1 MDLLFIPMSTFP
13 KFLLLNQQKIPSAP
27 AIREKKLGIWHTVS
41 WGQLAD
47 EVRMVA
53 AALLLE
59 GVQRGDRVGLL
70 GENRPRLFSAM
81 AAIQS
86 IGGVVVP
93 LFTDTNSQEI
103 ASPIQV
109 ANIAFVFA
117 ENQEQVDKLLGLM
130 PQCPSLRRVF
140 YDDEL
145 GMRHYRQNQLLSYE
159 ALVAKGRTGLAE
171 AGAQLDSEL
180 ERGSGKDPA
189 ALFFTSGTTG
199 PALGVLH
206 THEALISRV
215 QSAIKSEGLS
225 SNDTSLAYLPPA
237 WLAQHVFAYVI
248 PIVSGSCVCC
258 PESSETML
266 SDMREMGPSIFLAPP
281 RVLEALLTQVSIRI
295 SNTGGIKRSIYDSC
309 MAVAKRVGAGLLSG
323 EPVSAA
329 DRLTYQLGDA
339 IIYGPL
345 RDVLGLS
352 RVRKAYCAGESI
364 GADLLLFYRSL
375 GIDLKQVY
383 GSAEMGLFATLQAT
397 DPGLSGSVGRPAP
410 GLELSLSPE
419 GEVLFRA
426 PDQFSG
432 YYQDADNTRLRTDA
446 EGWFHTGDVGWLS
459 AQGELNLVGR
469 KQDIGSLKNGGLFAP
484 KFLENK
490 LKFSIYIN
498 EVIVLGKDRDAVCAL
513 VDIDAEAVG
522 NWADKQGLS
531 YTGFADLV
539 ALDEVYRLVGKVI
552 TQTNGELAKDPN
564 LVHAQIHRFVLLP
577 KRLEPDDGEVTR
589 MRKVR
594 REVIAQRFASLTE
607 ALYDDSKV
615 GHVDAPV
622 RYEDGGSGQVSGKVM
637 IGHARIFTAQ
647 SLQKAA

>member
-1 MDLLFIPMSTFP
+1 
-13 KFLLLNQQKIPSAP
+13 
-27 AIREKKLGIWHTVS
+27 
-41 WGQLAD
+41 
-47 EVRMVA
+47 
-53 AALLLE
+53 
-59 GVQRGDRVGLL
+59 
-70 GENRPRLFSAM
+70 
-81 AAIQS
+81 
-86 IGGVVVP
+86 
-93 LFTDTNSQEI
+93 
-103 ASPIQV
+103 
-109 ANIAFVFA
+109 
-117 ENQEQVDKLLGLM
+117 
-130 PQCPSLRRVF
+130 
-140 YDDEL
+140 
-145 GMRHYRQNQLLSYE
+145 
-159 ALVAKGRTGLAE
+159 
-171 AGAQLDSEL
+171 
-180 ERGSGKDPA
+180 
-189 ALFFTSGTTG
+189 
-199 PALGVLH
+199 
-206 THEALISRV
+206 
-215 QSAIKSEGLS
+215 
-225 SNDTSLAYLPPA
+225 
-237 WLAQHVFAYVI
+237 
-248 PIVSGSCVCC
+248 
-258 PESSETML
+258 
-266 SDMREMGPSIFLAPP
+266 MREMGPTLFLAPP

-309 MAVAKRVGAGLLSG
+309 MAVAKRVGAGVLSG

-410 GLELSLSPE
+410 GLEISLSPE

-432 YYQDADNTRLRTDA
+432 YYQDADSTRLRTDA

-513 VDIDAEAVG
+513 VDIDTEAVG

-539 ALDEVYRLVGKVI
+539 ALDEVYRLVGEVI
-552 TQTNGELAKDPN
+552 TETNAELAKDLN

-594 REVIAQRFASLTE
+594 REVIAQRFASLTQ
-607 ALYDDSKV
+607 ALYDGSKV
-615 GHVDAPV
+615 GHVDASV
-622 RYEDGGSGQVSGKVM
+622 RYEDGSSGQVSGTVM

>member
-1 MDLLFIPMSTFP
+1 MSTLT
-13 KFLLLNQQKIPSAP
+13 KFLLFNQQKNSGSP
-27 AIREKKLGIWHTVS
+27 AIREKKLGIWHTLS

-47 EVRMVA
+47 EVRVVA

-59 GVQRGDRVGLL
+59 GVQRGDHVGLL

-81 AAIQS
+81 AAIQW

-93 LFTDTNSQEI
+93 LFTDTNAQEI
-103 ASPIQV
+103 ASPIQT
-109 ANIAFVFA
+109 AKIAFVFA
-117 ENQEQVDKLLGLM
+117 ENQAQVDKLLGLI

-145 GMRHYRQNQLLSYE
+145 GMRHYRQSQLLSYE
-159 ALVAKGRTGLAE
+159 ALMAKGRTGLTE
-171 AGAQLDSEL
+171 VGAQLDGEL

-215 QSAIKSEGLS
+215 QSVIKSEGLS

-248 PIVSGSCVCC
+248 PLVSGSCVCC

-266 SDMREMGPSIFLAPP
+266 SDLREMGPTLFLAPP

-295 SNTGGIKRSIYDSC
+295 SNTGGIKRSIFDSC
-309 MAVAKRVGAGLLSG
+309 MAVAKRVGAGVMSG
-323 EPVSAA
+323 EPVSAT

-339 IIYGPL
+339 MIYGPL

-410 GLELSLSPE
+410 GLEISLSPE

-432 YYQDADNTRLRTDA
+432 YYQDADSTRLRTDA

-513 VDIDAEAVG
+513 VDIDTEAVG

-539 ALDEVYRLVGKVI
+539 ALDEVYRLVGEVI
-552 TQTNGELAKDPN
+552 TETNAELAKDLN

-594 REVIAQRFASLTE
+594 REVIAQRFASLTQ
-607 ALYDDSKV
+607 ALYDGSKV
-615 GHVDAPV
+615 GHVDASV
-622 RYEDGGSGQVSGKVM
+622 RYEDGSSGQVSGTVM

>member
-1 MDLLFIPMSTFP
+1 MSTLT
-13 KFLLLNQQKIPSAP
+13 KFLLFNQQKNSGSP
-27 AIREKKLGIWHTVS
+27 AIREKKLGIWHTLS

-47 EVRMVA
+47 EVRVVA

-59 GVQRGDRVGLL
+59 GVRRGDHVGLL

-81 AAIQS
+81 AAIQW

-93 LFTDTNSQEI
+93 LFTDTNAQEI
-103 ASPIQV
+103 ASPIQT
-109 ANIAFVFA
+109 AKIAFVFA
-117 ENQEQVDKLLGLM
+117 ENQEQVDKLLGLI

-145 GMRHYRQNQLLSYE
+145 GMRHYRQSQLLSYE
-159 ALVAKGRTGLAE
+159 ALMAKGRTGLTE
-171 AGAQLDSEL
+171 VGAQLDSEL

-215 QSAIKSEGLS
+215 QSVIKSEGLS

-248 PIVSGSCVCC
+248 PLVSGSCVCC

-266 SDMREMGPSIFLAPP
+266 SDLREMGPTLFLAPP

-295 SNTGGIKRSIYDSC
+295 SNTGGIKRSIFDSC
-309 MAVAKRVGAGLLSG
+309 MAVAKRVGAGVMSG
-323 EPVSAA
+323 EPVSAT

-410 GLELSLSPE
+410 GLEISLSPE

-432 YYQDADNTRLRTDA
+432 YYQDADSTRLRTDA

-498 EVIVLGKDRDAVCAL
+498 EVIVLGKNRDAVCAL
-513 VDIDAEAVG
+513 VDIDTEAVG

-539 ALDEVYRLVGKVI
+539 ALDEVYRLVGEVI
-552 TQTNGELAKDPN
+552 TETNAELAKDLN

-594 REVIAQRFASLTE
+594 REVIAQRFASLTQ
-607 ALYDDSKV
+607 ALYDGSKV
-615 GHVDAPV
+615 GHVDASV
-622 RYEDGGSGQVSGKVM
+622 RYEDGSSGQVSGTVM

>member
-1 MDLLFIPMSTFP
+1 MSTLT
-13 KFLLLNQQKIPSAP
+13 KFLLFNQQKNSGSP
-27 AIREKKLGIWHTVS
+27 AIREKKLGIWHTLS

-47 EVRMVA
+47 EVRVVA

-59 GVQRGDRVGLL
+59 GVRRGDHVGLL

-81 AAIQS
+81 AAIQW

-93 LFTDTNSQEI
+93 LFTDTNAQEI
-103 ASPIQV
+103 ASPIQT
-109 ANIAFVFA
+109 AKIAFVFA
-117 ENQEQVDKLLGLM
+117 ENQEQVDKLLGLI

-145 GMRHYRQNQLLSYE
+145 GMRHYRQSQLLSYE
-159 ALVAKGRTGLAE
+159 ALMAKGRTGLTE
-171 AGAQLDSEL
+171 VGAQLDSEL

-215 QSAIKSEGLS
+215 QSVIKSEGLS

-248 PIVSGSCVCC
+248 PLVSGSCVCC

-266 SDMREMGPSIFLAPP
+266 SDLREMGPTLFLAPP

-295 SNTGGIKRSIYDSC
+295 SNTGGIKRSIFDSC
-309 MAVAKRVGAGLLSG
+309 MAVAKRVGAGVMSG
-323 EPVSAA
+323 EPVSAT

-339 IIYGPL
+339 MIYGPL

-410 GLELSLSPE
+410 GLEISLSPE

-432 YYQDADNTRLRTDA
+432 YYQDADSTRLRTDA

-513 VDIDAEAVG
+513 VDIDTEAVG

-539 ALDEVYRLVGKVI
+539 ALDEVYRLVGEVI
-552 TQTNGELAKDPN
+552 TETNAELAKDLN

-594 REVIAQRFASLTE
+594 REVIAQRFASLTQ
-607 ALYDDSKV
+607 ALYDGSKV
-615 GHVDAPV
+615 GHVDASV
-622 RYEDGGSGQVSGKVM
+622 RYEDGSSGQVSGTVM

>member
-1 MDLLFIPMSTFP
+1 MSTLT
-13 KFLLLNQQKIPSAP
+13 KFLLFNQQKNSGSP
-27 AIREKKLGIWHTVS
+27 AIREKKLGIWHTLS

-47 EVRMVA
+47 EVRVVA

-59 GVQRGDRVGLL
+59 GVRRGDHVGLL

-81 AAIQS
+81 AAVQW

-93 LFTDTNSQEI
+93 LFTDTNAQEI
-103 ASPIQV
+103 ASPIQT
-109 ANIAFVFA
+109 AKIAFVFA
-117 ENQEQVDKLLGLM
+117 ENQEQVDKLLGLI

-145 GMRHYRQNQLLSYE
+145 GMRHYRQSQLLSYE
-159 ALVAKGRTGLAE
+159 ALMAKGRTGLTE
-171 AGAQLDSEL
+171 VGAQLDSEL

-215 QSAIKSEGLS
+215 QSVIKSEGLS

-248 PIVSGSCVCC
+248 PLVSGSCVCC

-266 SDMREMGPSIFLAPP
+266 SDLREMGPTLFLAPP

-295 SNTGGIKRSIYDSC
+295 SNTGGIKRSIFDSC
-309 MAVAKRVGAGLLSG
+309 MAVAKRVGAGVLSG

-410 GLELSLSPE
+410 GLEISLSPE

-432 YYQDADNTRLRTDA
+432 YYQDADSTRLRTDA

-513 VDIDAEAVG
+513 VDIDTEAVG

-539 ALDEVYRLVGKVI
+539 ALDEVYRLVGEVI
-552 TQTNGELAKDPN
+552 TETNAELAKDLN

-594 REVIAQRFASLTE
+594 REVIAQRFASLTQ
-607 ALYDDSKV
+607 ALYDGSKV
-615 GHVDAPV
+615 GHVDASV
-622 RYEDGGSGQVSGKVM
+622 RYEDGSSGQVSGTVM

>member
-1 MDLLFIPMSTFP
+1 MSTLP
-13 KFLLLNQQKIPSAP
+13 KFLLLNQQKNPGSP
-27 AIREKKLGIWHTVS
+27 AIREKKLGIWHTLN

-47 EVRMVA
+47 EVRVVA

-59 GVQRGDRVGLL
+59 GIQRGDRIGLL

-81 AAIQS
+81 AAVQWV
-86 IGGVVVP
+86 GGVVVP
-93 LFTDTNSQEI
+93 LFTDTNAQEI
-103 ASPIQV
+103 ISPIQS
-109 ANIAFVFA
+109 AGIAFVFA
-117 ENQEQVDKLLGLM
+117 ENQEQVDKLLSLM
-130 PQCPSLRRVF
+130 PQCPSLRRVV

-145 GMRHYRQNQLLSYE
+145 GMRHYGQSQLLSYE
-159 ALVAKGRTGLAE
+159 ALMAKGRTGLVE
-171 AGAQLDSEL
+171 VGAQLDSEL
-180 ERGSGKDPA
+180 ECGSGKDPA

-199 PALGVLH
+199 PARGVLH

-225 SNDTSLAYLPPA
+225 SSDTSLAYLPPA

-248 PIVSGSCVCC
+248 PMVSGSCVCC

-266 SDMREMGPSIFLAPP
+266 SDMREMGPTLFLAPP
-281 RVLEALLTQVSIRI
+281 RVLEALLTQISIRI
-295 SNTGGIKRSIYDSC
+295 NNTGGIKRSIYDAC
-309 MAVAKRVGAGLLSG
+309 MAVAKRVGAGVLSG
-323 EPVSAA
+323 KQVSTV
-329 DRLTYQLGDA
+329 DRITFRLSDA
-339 IIYGPL
+339 IIYSPL

-410 GLELSLSPE
+410 GLELSLSPA

-426 PDQFSG
+426 PDPFSG
-432 YYQDADNTRLRTDA
+432 YYQDTDSTRIRTDA
-446 EGWFHTGDVGWLS
+446 EGWFYTGDMGWLDQ
-459 AQGELNLVGR
+459 QGELHLVGR

-498 EVIVLGKDRDAVCAL
+498 EVIVLGKDCDAVCAL
-513 VDIDAEAVG
+513 VDIDSEAVG

-531 YTGFADLV
+531 YTGFTDLV
-539 ALDEVYRLVGKVI
+539 ALDDVYRLIGEVI
-552 TQTNGELAKDPN
+552 TETNAELANDPN
-564 LVHAQIHRFVLLP
+564 LAHAQVHRFVLLP

-594 REVIAQRFASLTE
+594 REVIAQRFTSLVQ
-607 ALYDDSKV
+607 ALYDDSAV
-615 GHVDAPV
+615 VQFDAPV
-622 RYEDGGSGQVSGKVM
+622 RYENGSTGQISATVM
-637 IGHARIFTAQ
+637 IGSARVFAAPT
-647 SLQKAA
+647 LHKAA

>member
-1 MDLLFIPMSTFP
+1 MDLPSVAMSTFP

-27 AIREKKLGIWHTVS
+27 AIREKKLGIWHTVG

-47 EVRMVA
+47 EVRMLA

-59 GVQRGDRVGLL
+59 GVRRGDHVGLL

-81 AAIQS
+81 AAIQW

-93 LFTDTNSQEI
+93 LFTDTNAQEI

-145 GMRHYRQNQLLSYE
+145 GLRHYRQSQLLSYE

-171 AGAQLDSEL
+171 VGVQLDSEL

-206 THEALISRV
+206 THEALIGRV
-215 QSAIKSEGLS
+215 QSVIKSEGLS

-248 PIVSGSCVCC
+248 PLVSGSCVCC

-309 MAVAKRVGAGLLSG
+309 MAVAKRVGAGVLSG

-329 DRLTYQLGDA
+329 DRLAYQLGDA

-383 GSAEMGLFATLQAT
+383 GSAEMGLFATLQAS
-397 DPGLSGSVGRPAP
+397 DPGLSGSLGRPAP
-410 GLELSLSPE
+410 GLEISLSPE
-419 GEVLFRA
+419 SEVLFRA

-432 YYQDADNTRLRTDA
+432 YYQDADRTHLRTDA

-469 KQDIGSLKNGGLFAP
+469 KQDIGSLRNGGLFAP

-513 VDIDAEAVG
+513 VDIDTEAVG

-539 ALDEVYRLVGKVI
+539 AIDEVYRLVGEVI
-552 TQTNGELAKDPN
+552 TQTNAELAMDPN

-594 REVIAQRFASLTE
+594 REVIAQRFASLTQ
-607 ALYDDSKV
+607 ALYDGSKV

-622 RYEDGGSGQVSGKVM
+622 RYEDGSSGQVSGKVM
-637 IGHARIFTAQ
+637 IGHARIFTPQ

>member
-1 MDLLFIPMSTFP
+1 MSTLT
-13 KFLLLNQQKIPSAP
+13 KFLLFNQQKNSGSP
-27 AIREKKLGIWHTVS
+27 AIREKKLGIWHTLS

-47 EVRMVA
+47 EVRVVA

-59 GVQRGDRVGLL
+59 GVRRGDHVGLL

-81 AAIQS
+81 AAIQW

-93 LFTDTNSQEI
+93 LFTDTNAQEI
-103 ASPIQV
+103 ASPIQT
-109 ANIAFVFA
+109 AKIAFVFA
-117 ENQEQVDKLLGLM
+117 ENQEQVDKLLGLI

-145 GMRHYRQNQLLSYE
+145 GMRHYRQSQLLSYE
-159 ALVAKGRTGLAE
+159 ALMAKGRTGLTE
-171 AGAQLDSEL
+171 VGAQLDSEL

-215 QSAIKSEGLS
+215 QSVIKSEGLS

-248 PIVSGSCVCC
+248 PLVSGSCVCC

-266 SDMREMGPSIFLAPP
+266 SDLREMGPTLFLAPP

-295 SNTGGIKRSIYDSC
+295 SNTGGIKRSIFDSC
-309 MAVAKRVGAGLLSG
+309 MAVAKRVGAGVLSG

-410 GLELSLSPE
+410 GLEISLSPE

-432 YYQDADNTRLRTDA
+432 YYQDADSTRLRTDA

-513 VDIDAEAVG
+513 VDIDTEAVG

-539 ALDEVYRLVGKVI
+539 ALDEVYRLVGEVI
-552 TQTNGELAKDPN
+552 TETNAELAKDLN

-594 REVIAQRFASLTE
+594 REVIAQRFASLTQ
-607 ALYDDSKV
+607 ALYDGSKV
-615 GHVDAPV
+615 GHVDASV
-622 RYEDGGSGQVSGKVM
+622 RYEDGSSGQVSGTVM

>member
-1 MDLLFIPMSTFP
+1 MSTLP
-13 KFLLLNQQKIPSAP
+13 KFLLLNQQKMSGVP
-27 AIREKKLGIWHTVS
+27 AIREKKLGIWHTLS

-47 EVRMVA
+47 EVRVVA

-59 GVQRGDRVGLL
+59 GVQRGDHVGLL

-81 AAIQS
+81 AAIQW

-93 LFTDTNSQEI
+93 LFTDTNAQEI
-103 ASPIQV
+103 ASPIQS
-109 ANIAFVFA
+109 AKIAFIFA
-117 ENQEQVDKLLGLM
+117 ENQEQVDKLLGRM

-140 YDDEL
+140 YDDDL
-145 GMRHYRQNQLLSYE
+145 GMRHYRQSQLLSYE
-159 ALVAKGRTGLAE
+159 ALMAKGRTGLAE
-171 AGAQLDSEL
+171 VGAQLDSEL

-225 SNDTSLAYLPPA
+225 SSDTSLAYLPPA

-266 SDMREMGPSIFLAPP
+266 SDMREMGPTLFLAPP

-295 SNTGGIKRSIYDSC
+295 NNTGGIKRSIYDAF
-309 MAVAKRVGAGLLSG
+309 MAVAKRVGAGVMSG
-323 EPVSAA
+323 EPVSTV
-329 DRLTYQLGDA
+329 DRMTFRLGDA
-339 IIYGPL
+339 IIYSPL

-364 GADLLLFYRSL
+364 GSELLLFYRSL

-383 GSAEMGLFATLQAT
+383 GSTEMGLFATLQAT
-397 DPGLSGSVGRPAP
+397 DPGLSGSVGQPAP
-410 GLELSLSPE
+410 GLELSLSSE

-426 PDQFSG
+426 PGQFAG
-432 YYQDADNTRLRTDA
+432 YYQDADSTRLRTDA

-459 AQGELNLVGR
+459 TQGELNLVGR

-498 EVIVLGKDRDAVCAL
+498 EAIVVGKDRDAVCAL
-513 VDIDAEAVG
+513 VDIDSEAVG

-539 ALDEVYRLVGKVI
+539 ALPEVYRLVGEVI
-552 TQTNGELAKDPN
+552 TELNAELAKDPS
-564 LVHAQIHRFVLLP
+564 LAHAQIHSFVLLP

-594 REVIAQRFASLTE
+594 RDVIAQRFASLTQ
-607 ALYDDSKV
+607 ALYDGSAV
-615 GHVDAPV
+615 AQFDAPV
-622 RYEDGGSGQVSGKVM
+622 RYEDGSTGQISATVM
-637 IGHARIFTAQ
+637 IGSARVLAAST
-647 SLQKAA
+647 LQKAA

>member
-1 MDLLFIPMSTFP
+1 MSTLP
-13 KFLLLNQQKIPSAP
+13 KLLLLNQHKNLGSP
-27 AIREKKLGIWHTVS
+27 AIREKKLGIWHTLS

-47 EVRMVA
+47 EVRVVA

-59 GVQRGDRVGLL
+59 GVQRGDHVGLL

-81 AAIQS
+81 AAIQW

-93 LFTDTNSQEI
+93 LFTDTNAQEI
-103 ASPIQV
+103 ASPIQI

-145 GMRHYRQNQLLSYE
+145 GMRHYGQSQLLSYE
-159 ALVAKGRTGLAE
+159 ALMEKGRTGLTE
-171 AGAQLDSEL
+171 VGAQLDSEL

-225 SNDTSLAYLPPA
+225 SSDTSLAYLPPA

-248 PIVSGSCVCC
+248 PIVSASCVCC

-266 SDMREMGPSIFLAPP
+266 SDMREMGPTLFLAPP

-295 SNTGGIKRSIYDSC
+295 NNTGGIKRSIYDAC
-309 MAVAKRVGAGLLSG
+309 MAVAKRVGAGVISG
-323 EPVSAA
+323 DPVSTV
-329 DRLTYQLGDA
+329 DRITFRLGDA
-339 IIYGPL
+339 IIYSPL

-383 GSAEMGLFATLQAT
+383 GSVEMGLFATLQAT

-432 YYQDADNTRLRTDA
+432 YYQDADSTRLRTDT

-459 AQGELNLVGR
+459 TQGELNLVGR
-469 KQDIGSLKNGGLFAP
+469 KQDIGSLKNGELFAP

-539 ALDEVYRLVGKVI
+539 ALDDVYRLVGEVI
-552 TQTNGELAKDPN
+552 TETNAELAQDPN
-564 LVHAQIHRFVLLP
+564 LVHAQIQRFVLLP

-594 REVIAQRFASLTE
+594 REVIAQRFASLIQ
-607 ALYDDSKV
+607 ALYDGSEID
-615 GHVDAPV
+615 HVDAPV
-622 RYEDGGSGQVSGKVM
+622 RYEDGSSGQVSGKVM

-647 SLQKAA
+647 SLRKAA

>member
-1 MDLLFIPMSTFP
+1 MDLPSTQMSTFP
-13 KFLLLNQQKIPSAP
+13 KFLRLNQQKNPGAP

-41 WGQLAD
+41 WDQLAD
-47 EVRMVA
+47 EVRVIA

-59 GVQRGDRVGLL
+59 GVQRGDHIGLL

-81 AAIQS
+81 AAIQW

-93 LFTDTNSQEI
+93 LFTDTNAQEI
-103 ASPIQV
+103 TGPIQK
-109 ANIAFVFA
+109 ANIAFIFA

-145 GMRHYRQNQLLSYE
+145 GMRHYRQSPLLSYA
-159 ALVAKGRTGLAE
+159 ALMEQGRTHLAKV
-171 AGAQLDSEL
+171 GVQLEGEL

-199 PALGVLH
+199 PALGVIH
-206 THEALISRV
+206 THEALIERV
-215 QSAIKSEGLS
+215 QSAITSEGLS

-237 WLAQHVFAYVI
+237 WLAQHVFAYAI
-248 PIVSGSCVCC
+248 PMVSGSCVCC

-266 SDMREMGPSIFLAPP
+266 NDMREMGPTIFLAPP

-295 SNTGGIKRSIYDSC
+295 NNTGGIKRGIYDVC
-309 MAVAKRVGAGLLSG
+309 MAVAKRVGAGVLSG
-323 EPVSAA
+323 EPMSAA
-329 DRLTYQLGDA
+329 DRLTYRLSDA
-339 IIYGPL
+339 IICGPL

-352 RVRKAYCAGESI
+352 RVRKAYCAGDSI

-383 GSAEMGLFATLQAT
+383 GSAEMGLFATLQAK
-397 DPGLSGSVGRPAP
+397 DPGLSDSLGRPAS
-410 GLELSLSPE
+410 GLELHLSPE
-419 GEVLFRA
+419 GEVLFRS
-426 PDQFSG
+426 PERFLG
-432 YYQDADNTRLRTDA
+432 YYKDAESTNLRTDA
-446 EGWFHTGDVGWLS
+446 EGWLRTGDVGWLS
-459 AQGELNLVGR
+459 PQGELHLIGR

-484 KFLENK
+484 KLIENK

-498 EVIVLGKDRDAVCAL
+498 EAIVLGKNRDAVCAL
-513 VDIDAEAVG
+513 IDIDTEAVG

-531 YTGFADLV
+531 YTGFSDLV
-539 ALDEVYRLVGKVI
+539 ALDEVYRLVGEVI
-552 TQTNGELAKDPN
+552 SEVNAQLAKDPT
-564 LVHAQIHRFVLLP
+564 LTHAQIHRFALLP

-594 REVIAQRFASLTE
+594 REVIDQRYASLVQ
-607 ALYDDSKV
+607 ALYDGSTV

-622 RYEDGGSGQVSGKVM
+622 RYEDGSAGQVSATVM
-637 IGHARIFTAQ
+637 IGSAQ
-647 SLQKAA
+647 FFAASPLQKAA